1 MSVVPVRRSFSST
14 REGSTTIAGSSR
26 AVRLVTICI
35 ASIARLIRGKMN
47 KAGGIEGALTIGR
60 ATAKEVSDLNH
71 PPKTINK
78 AGDSRN
84 VEIRSFGQGEKFGQ
98 PSLTETTEDSRG
110 TFRSIVHRVD
120 IALRALYKP
129 SNPAPAF
136 KIFPIPDEHLPKC
149 AGCGA
154 QWDNHDTGC
163 YCMWGREPSECEG
176 PNEP

>member
-1 MSVVPVRRSFSST
+1 LNKGVGGTLQYATSRPASVVATRFLTPWPCCLVRHT
-14 REGSTTIAGSSR
+14 YCPT
-26 AVRLVTICI
+26 
-35 ASIARLIRGKMN
+35 
-47 KAGGIEGALTIGR
+47 
-60 ATAKEVSDLNH
+60 
-71 PPKTINK
+71 PKTINK

-110 TFRSIVHRVD
+110 TFRSIVHRVG

-176 PNEP
+176 PND

>member
-1 MSVVPVRRSFSST
+1 VGGGRVDAAGRAVEELSLKTHRGWKPDL
-14 REGSTTIAGSSR
+14 TTIMQGSNPCP
-26 AVRLVTICI
+26 T
-35 ASIARLIRGKMN
+35 
-47 KAGGIEGALTIGR
+47 
-60 ATAKEVSDLNH
+60 
-71 PPKTINK
+71 PKTINK

-110 TFRSIVHRVD
+110 TFRSIVHRVG

-176 PNEP
+176 PND